1 MKHPQADEF
10 IADLLDSSDFQTAHA
25 VLKEAF
31 DFLCHRELEAL
42 VGATKSRDR
51 FDALLARARKRH
63 GEISDLLQPVFEE
76 GWRQLEIV
84 RRRAEVKNEDHRF
97 LMALMLNVPNRTRM
111 VELMRERYAA
121 EDPVGLVTEWLKGLA
136 ATKTFGSKEPN
147 VLGSEA
153 LTQDHFLVLEALLRR
168 GTVKEIQRQPPRQL
182 ETTRIDEIIS
192 ELKRVTLLTAVM
204 DAAE

>member
-1 MKHPQADEF
+1 
-10 IADLLDSSDFQTAHA
+10 
-25 VLKEAF
+25 
-31 DFLCHRELEAL
+31 
-42 VGATKSRDR
+42 
-51 FDALLARARKRH
+51 
-63 GEISDLLQPVFEE
+63 LLQPVFEE

-97 LMALMLNVPNRTRM
+97 LMALMLNVPDRTRM
-111 VELMRERYAA
+111 LELIRERYAA
-121 EDPVGLVTEWLKGLA
+121 EDPVRLVIEWLKGLA

-168 GTVKEIQRQPPRQL
+168 GTVKEIQRQPPPQL

-192 ELKRVTLLTAVM
+192 ELKAVTLLTAVVE
-204 DAAE
+204 APE